1 MASTD
6 LVVVLPGIMGSTL
19 YDQDDRPV
27 WAASAGALLRAV
39 GTMGG
44 TVRRLRLPDGLGD
57 EHPGDGVV
65 PQGLMRDVHAL
76 PGIWTPIK
84 GYDRLVARLDRM
96 GFHEASTAPGAPP
109 GNLLLVPYD
118 WRLSN
123 RYNGSRLAGLVED
136 ALERWRAQGGPYTDA
151 RVVFVCHSMGG
162 LVARWYVE
170 RCGGAEITRKLVTL
184 GTPYRGAAK
193 ALDQLVNGVHPRLGP
208 VGLDLTAL
216 ARSMPSMYQLLPEYA
231 CIETADGLA
240 KTTEIDVPELTS
252 ELVRDAMRFHT
263 DLQAAEAARPDSVE
277 MTHAIVGV
285 RQPTR
290 TSIRFDSACR
300 AVALDT
306 LDGVDHYGDATVPLG
321 AGVGYAL
328 TMDTNRIHHV
338 AEQHGN
344 LQRNEAALDEL
355 EAAITAEPVRWRA
368 GEAVTL
374 RVTAPDLAILGERV
388 ELAVDIDD
396 DTNHAIRVRVTDDT
410 GTELDSRV
418 PRVIGRHARAVF
430 DGLPPGAHTI
440 DVTGVTPGSPV
451 APVSTVLLVAAPST

>member
-1 MASTD
+1 MVTTD
-6 LVVVLPGIMGSTL
+6 LVVVLPGIMGSSL
-19 YDQDDRPV
+19 YDKDDRPV

-44 TVRRLRLPDGLGD
+44 TVQRLRLPDGIGED
-57 EHPGDGVV
+57 HPDDGVV
-65 PQGLMRDVHAL
+65 PHGLMRDVHAL

-84 GYDRLVARLDRM
+84 GYDRLVARLHRM
-96 GFHEASTAPGAPP
+96 GFREASTADATPP

-136 ALERWRAQGGPYTDA
+136 ALERWRAQGGPFTDA

-170 RCGGAEITRKLVTL
+170 RCGGAEITHKVVTL

-193 ALDQLVNGVHPRLGP
+193 ALEQLVNGVHPRVGP

-240 KTTEIDVPELTS
+240 KTTEIDVPALTTEL
-252 ELVRDAMRFHT
+252 LRDAMRFHT

-277 MTHAIVGV
+277 MAYTIVGE

-290 TSIRFDSACR
+290 TSIRFDSASR

-306 LDGVDHYGDATVPLG
+306 LDGVDHYGDGTVPLG
-321 AGVGYAL
+321 GAVGYAL
-328 TMDTNRIHHV
+328 TMDANRIHRV
-338 AEQHGN
+338 ADQHGN
-344 LQRNEAALDEL
+344 LQRNKAALDEL
-355 EAAITAEPVRWRA
+355 EAAIAAEPVRWRA

-374 RVTAPDLAILGERV
+374 RVTSPDLAILGERV
-388 ELAVDIDD
+388 ELAVDIDG
-396 DTNHAIRVRVTDDT
+396 DTNHAVKVTVTDDT
-410 GTELDSRV
+410 GKELDSRV
-418 PRVIGRHARAVF
+418 PRISHRHARVVF
-430 DGLPPGAHTI
+430 DDLPPGAHTI

-451 APVSTVLLVAAPST
+451 APVSTVLLVTAPST